1 MQRLRYKWVI
11 CLIKKAVKPVI
22 AFILLMSLAGGVAG
36 QDARENGYCKV
47 HNKVMCGNNTCVLL
61 SSYVSNCCQYKKP
74 YSRIVGG
81 QRYMLLNPCEDIL
94 LYKQEV
100 RVNKWISYHYFFSK
114 EIDSPAMKL
123 TKANLKLA
131 YPEDVEFRQKLD
143 EIFSNDSQLIR
154 FDGLYNM
161 YVVNW
166 LYARVKE

>member
-1 MQRLRYKWVI
+1 MQLLRYNWVI
-11 CLIKKAVKPVI
+11 CLIKKGVKPVI
-22 AFILLMSLAGGVAG
+22 AFILLMSLAGWVAA

-47 HNKVMCGNNTCVLL
+47 HNKVICCNNTSVLL
-61 SSYVSNCCQYKKP
+61 SSYVSTCCEYKKP
-74 YSRIVGG
+74 YSRIVDG
-81 QRYMLLNPCEDIL
+81 QRYMLLNPCEHIL

-100 RVNKWISYHYFFSK
+100 RVNKWISNHYFFSK

-131 YPEDVEFRQKLD
+131 YPEDIEFRQKLD
-143 EIFSNDSQLIR
+143 EIFANDSQLIR